1 MYHCSYWTDEFG
13 IWCVV
18 LLHIISQV
26 CQQLICRLSHA
37 EMCSVYSRSGRYVV
51 PLYREYD
58 GVLAQVT
65 QDESNSEVR
74 QRSVST
80 LYSGW
85 SDVHEV
91 KVVSHTGQA
100 RSLVKLLLT
109 VNSSVY
115 APTWLLGNVLVLR
128 GVLLSSVVWCW
139 ICILLVRI
147 WYAIRK
153 IITINYYYW
162 FHCITC
168 NLSKWCHR

>member
-1 MYHCSYWTDEFG
+1 M
-13 IWCVV
+13 
-18 LLHIISQV
+18 L
-26 CQQLICRLSHA
+26 
-37 EMCSVYSRSGRYVV
+37 CSVYSRSGRYVV

-128 GVLLSSVVWCW
+128 GVLLSSVVWCSF
-139 ICILLVRI
+139 VRVPGG
-147 WYAIRK
+147 
-153 IITINYYYW
+153 
-162 FHCITC
+162 
-168 NLSKWCHR
+168 LD